1 MAVAVNG
8 PWGLAFDELYQH
20 LDCYR
25 RWLGDL
31 CDVFGYGPE
40 SCPHRELVTGT
51 PALLYRY
58 PSKAD
63 TGRVVVLVPAPIKS
77 ADIWDLT
84 PSVSVVRRHLE
95 VGCRVYL
102 IVWPRLTDDH
112 GCLGLSDY
120 ADRMLLACVDTVCSQ
135 TGADRVHLTGH
146 SIGGLFAALFA
157 ALHPQR
163 VCSLTLLGVPLHFGP
178 QIGALGR
185 LVSLLPDT
193 RVLIDDAQTVPGT
206 LLNIVS
212 AVASPQTFIVSRG
225 MDYLA
230 SLADPERLRMHL
242 LVERWTL
249 DESAMPRRLFLDLV
263 DHLYREDAFA
273 AGRLHLGGRTAT
285 PGDIV
290 TPVTCV
296 ADRSCE
302 IAPPESILPVLAR
315 LGTQDRELFWYWGD
329 TGVSMQHVGML
340 IGRSAQLE
348 LWPRL
353 LARIAPC

>member
-1 MAVAVNG
+1 MAAAVNAL
-8 PWGLAFDELYQH
+8 WGLAYDELYQD
-20 LDCYR
+20 LDRYR

-40 SCPHRELVTGT
+40 SCPHWELATGT

-58 PSKAD
+58 PSTAD
-63 TGRVVVLVPAPIKS
+63 TGPVVVLVPAPIKS
-77 ADIWDLT
+77 ADIWDLA
-84 PSVSVVRRHLE
+84 PSVSVVRRYLE
-95 VGCRVYL
+95 AGLRTYL
-102 IVWPRLTDDH
+102 ILWPRLTDDG

-120 ADRMLLACVDTVCSQ
+120 AERMLLGCVDTVRSQ
-135 TGADRVHLTGH
+135 TGVERVHLTGH

-157 ALHPQR
+157 ARHPQR
-163 VCSLTLLGVPLHFGP
+163 VGSLTLLGTPLHFGP

-193 RVLIDDAQTVPGT
+193 RALIDDAQTVPGT

-249 DESAMPRRLFLDLV
+249 DESAIPRRLFLDLV
-263 DHLYREDAFA
+263 DRLYRQDAFA
-273 AGRLHLGGRTAT
+273 AGRLYLGGRAVT

-290 TPVTCV
+290 APVTCV
-296 ADRSCE
+296 ADRGCE
-302 IAPPESILPVLAR
+302 IAPPESVLPVLAQ
-315 LGTQDRELFWYWGD
+315 LGSQDCKLLWYLGD

-340 IGRSAQLE
+340 IGRSAHRE
-348 LWPRL
+348 LWPQL
-353 LARIAPC
+353 LARIAPY